1 MVQKSKTTTLLL
13 CIFFGCFGIHR
24 FFVGKVGTGILYLL
38 TAGLWGIGWLVD
50 ILLIATDSFTD
61 SNGLPLC

>member
-61 SNGLPLC
+61 SNGLPLR

>member
-1 MVQKSKTTTLLL
+1 MY
-13 CIFFGCFGIHR
+13 FFGCFGIHR

-61 SNGLPLC
+61 SNGLPLR

>member
-1 MVQKSKTTTLLL
+1 MVQKSKTVTLLL

-38 TAGLWGIGWLVD
+38 TGGLCGIGWLVD
-50 ILLIATDSFTD
+50 ILLIASNSFAD
-61 SNGLPLC
+61 ANGLPLR